1 MVSTFSRFFAGKL
14 LLSLQRVFAIFSG
27 GSFCAI
33 LKKDIKI
40 SGISG
45 PHPSFRHMFD
55 RNVFGLILMGPAVAI
70 KRFFRTGNQ
79 SEKKVTRQDYEKNDL
94 FRINEERSCQDMG
107 TILKTAK
114 QKGGYI
120 HEKG

>member
-1 MVSTFSRFFAGKL
+1 
-14 LLSLQRVFAIFSG
+14 
-27 GSFCAI
+27 
-33 LKKDIKI
+33 
-40 SGISG
+40 
-45 PHPSFRHMFD
+45 MFD

-79 SEKKVTRQDYEKNDL
+79 SEKKVNRQDYEKNDL
-94 FRINEERSCQDMG
+94 FRINEERSCQDMC